1 MAKEILK
8 QKYSGPHLMWS
19 RLILSPAYCSHLQ
32 CITVHCNKQKKLVN
46 VIIRLCDS
54 CNSLAQSD
62 HIKRR
67 LLLYCIIY
75 QSAELC
81 RNRLLRQRD
90 EFLVQQ
96 SDVGHVNDTLRPVV
110 DVADVDPVEVG
121 HVQNLGPVPR
131 TVVVECRDKQTLKE
145 VILLK

>member
-19 RLILSPAYCSHLQ
+19 RLTLSAAYCSHLQ
-32 CITVHCNKQKKLVN
+32 YIAINKKLVI